1 MLTLESEPKQGNVE
15 NAVQKR
21 IFYILLYISGDKEML
36 KMQLKKIV
44 YVLLYINGY
53 WFKWLMLF

>member
-1 MLTLESEPKQGNVE
+1 MLTLEIEPKQGNVE

-36 KMQLKKIV
+36 KMQLKKMI
-44 YVLLYINGY
+44 YVVLDISSN
-53 WFKWLMLF
+53 